1 MILPSRKQLKGRLH
15 NKTTGLMTFSDYK
28 KKRNVLGYI
37 GFIVILIMFAILALA
52 PVIWLLISSF
62 KTVSEINSANYHL
75 FPKSF
80 NISQFVDLWQTV
92 GLTDIFINTIVVVI
106 GAVICAVIFNAILAY
121 VIAIIKPIG
130 YKVIDK
136 MILLAYMIPSALAIY
151 PLMLAITNVFPKGSY
166 FPLWLVFG
174 ANAYYYMLFK
184 NYFEKFPKSVI
195 EASRIDGLNDLK
207 IFFKVILP
215 LSRPIIGVV
224 AIFAMTAAYSDFL
237 LPYMVIGQGS
247 DSKTW
252 TLMVAIYN
260 LSSDTNIKA
269 NQLLQL
275 LVLSII
281 PQIVI
286 FIIFQK
292 QITNQA
298 VNSGMKE

>member
-1 MILPSRKQLKGRLH
+1 MVI
-15 NKTTGLMTFSDYK
+15 TF
-28 KKRNVLGYI
+28 V
-37 GFIVILIMFAILALA
+37 
-52 PVIWLLISSF
+52 SSF
-62 KTVSEINSANYHL
+62 KAPNEINSVNYTL
-75 FPKSF
+75 FPKEWNF
-80 NISQFVDLWQTV
+80 AQFIEIWEKC
-92 GLTDIFINTIVVVI
+92 GLTDVFLNTFVVVI
-106 GAVICAVIFNAILAY
+106 GAVICGVVFNSLLAY
-121 VIAIIKPIG
+121 VIAILKPYG
-130 YKVIDK
+130 YKVVHTLV
-136 MILLAYMIPSALAIY
+136 LLAYMIPSALAIY

-166 FPLWLVFG
+166 LPLFLVFG
-174 ANAYYYMLFK
+174 SNAYYYMFFK

-195 EASRIDGLNDLK
+195 EASRMDGLSDLR
-207 IFFKVILP
+207 IFFKVVLP

-247 DSKTW
+247 KQETW

-260 LSSDTNIKA
+260 LSSDPNIKA

-281 PQIVI
+281 PQVVI

-292 QITNQA
+292 QITNQS

>member
-1 MILPSRKQLKGRLH
+1 MILPSRKKLKGRIH
-15 NKTTGLMTFSDYK
+15 QKTTGMMNFSDYK
-28 KKRNVLGYI
+28 KKRNVAGYI
-37 GFIVILIMFAILALA
+37 SFIVILILFAVLALS
-52 PVIWLLISSF
+52 PVIWLLVSSF
-62 KTVSEINSANYHL
+62 KTVSEINSADYHF
-75 FPKSF
+75 FPKSLDF
-80 NISQFVDLWQTV
+80 SQFVELWKAI

-106 GAVICAVIFNAILAY
+106 GAVICAVVFNSILAY
-121 VIAIIKPIG
+121 VVAIIKPIG
-130 YKVIDK
+130 YKIIDK

-151 PLMLAITNVFPKGSY
+151 PLMLAITNTFPQGSY
-166 FPLWLVFG
+166 LPLFLVFG
-174 ANAYYYMLFK
+174 SNAYYYMLFK

-195 EASRIDGLNDLK
+195 EASRIDGLSDLK
-207 IFFKVILP
+207 IFFKVVLP

-247 DSKTW
+247 DSSTW

-281 PQIVI
+281 PQIII

-292 QITNQA
+292 QITNQS